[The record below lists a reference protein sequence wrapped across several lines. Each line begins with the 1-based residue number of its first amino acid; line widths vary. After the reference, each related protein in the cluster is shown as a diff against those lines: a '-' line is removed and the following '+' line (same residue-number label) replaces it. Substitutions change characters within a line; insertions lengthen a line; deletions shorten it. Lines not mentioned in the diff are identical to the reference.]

1 MWLRNPLDDIFSS
14 QAKVG
19 ILRVLCSASGP
30 LNGRE
35 ISRRAGWDAGH
46 TSRLLR
52 ELAASGVVIGR
63 DQGRVTSYEMGADDV
78 PLVRALQA
86 LFRAE
91 ATRYDK
97 AMEALMRAV
106 PEALSIVLFGSEAR
120 HQAKPGS
127 DTDLLIV
134 VPEKSRRLEQRLADI
149 CLQLARQ
156 HLLALSWHVA
166 DLGDLEAWEEA
177 GHELWQNIV
186 TDGITLR
193 GTSVPRLRRKWQHGQ
208 AV

>member
-1 MWLRNPLDDIFSS
+1 MWLRNPLDDILSS
-14 QAKVG
+14 QAKIG

-35 ISRRAGWDAGH
+35 VSRRAGWDPGH
-46 TSRLLR
+46 TSRVLR

-63 DQGRVTSYEMGADDV
+63 EQGRVTTYEVGTDDV
-78 PLVRALQA
+78 PLIRHLKA

-91 ATRYDK
+91 AARYDRVI
-97 AMEALMRAV
+97 EALTQSV
-106 PEALSIVLFGSEAR
+106 PEALSIILFGSEAR
-120 HQAKPGS
+120 DQAKAGS

-134 VPEKSRRLEQRLADI
+134 VSAKNERLEERISDT
-149 CLQLARQ
+149 CLQLARE
-156 HLLALSWHVA
+156 HILALSWHVA
-166 DLGDLEAWEEA
+166 DLADLREWEET

-186 TDGITLR
+186 TDGINLR
-193 GTSVPRLRRKWQHGQ
+193 GKSVDGLRRQWQHGK

>member
-1 MWLRNPLDDIFSS
+1 MWLRNPLDDILSS
-14 QAKVG
+14 QAKIG

-35 ISRRAGWDAGH
+35 VSRRAGWDPGH
-46 TSRLLR
+46 TSRVLR

-63 DQGRVTSYEMGADDV
+63 EQGRVTTYEVGTDDV
-78 PLVRALQA
+78 PLIRDLRA

-91 ATRYDK
+91 AARYDRII
-97 AMEALMRAV
+97 ETLTRAV
-106 PEALSIVLFGSEAR
+106 PEALSIILFGSEAR
-120 HQAKPGS
+120 HQAKAGS

-134 VPEKSRRLEQRLADI
+134 VSAKSERLEERISDT
-149 CLQLARQ
+149 CLQLARE
-156 HLLALSWHVA
+156 HTLALSWHVA
-166 DLGDLEAWEEA
+166 DLADLREWEET

-186 TDGITLR
+186 TDGISLR
-193 GTSVPRLRRKWQHGQ
+193 GKSVDRLRRQWQHGK